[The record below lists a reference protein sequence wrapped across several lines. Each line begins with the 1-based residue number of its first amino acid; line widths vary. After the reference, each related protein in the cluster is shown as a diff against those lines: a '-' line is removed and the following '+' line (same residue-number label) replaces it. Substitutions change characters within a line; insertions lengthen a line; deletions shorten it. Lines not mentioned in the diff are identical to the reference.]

1 MKRSLHSMS
10 LVGVCVQVLDSE
22 MTNQDAGA
30 KIDGVD
36 VSQVRVCHAV
46 FYPDPQQPMPYR
58 LKAAFPSLSP
68 FSIATAEFLSTS
80 VPRKFSTPTENRP
93 IYTALPWGS
102 SAAFRRRTCLI
113 AAPPLGWGYNTPLT
127 LVSKLKKRGNAQRS
141 RLWGVSLRSTTLL
154 PTPSTPSRTP
164 PAASRWAGFGG
175 AVVCCAWRACDALKQ
190 GSRSCEGSS

>member
-1 MKRSLHSMS
+1 MS

-113 AAPPLGWGYNTPLT
+113 AAAAAWVGIQHTTHSCVEIKKTRQRTKIKVVGCIVEIDDASTNTEYT
-127 LVSKLKKRGNAQRS
+127 IEDTTGRLKVGG
-141 RLWGVSLRSTTLL
+141 LWGCCCLL
-154 PTPSTPSRTP
+154 
-164 PAASRWAGFGG
+164 
-175 AVVCCAWRACDALKQ
+175 CLACVRRLKARE
-190 GSRSCEGSS
+190 SFL